1 MNNRNTPSR
10 NSITLKEWLKK
21 VPGFRS
27 NRPWKKVIASFV
39 YFLLIFSL
47 ISNLLTGGLVQFLL
61 VVVTLIFFLSIAALI
76 RGKLSLLRIPNRPV
90 AGLLM
95 VFSVFLMILLSPE
108 SSNESNGTSESPSE
122 PNALSQTLKGEEEA
136 QEKNEQATAQK
147 IEEDHKAQEAAE
159 LAKAEQAAAA
169 QKAEEDRKA
178 QEAAELAKAE
188 QAAAAQKAEEERKAQ
203 EAAELAK
210 AEQAAAAQKAE
221 QEAIAAA
228 EEKKKQ
234 QSAQAAT
241 TAYDTSGADKNCS
254 DFSTQAAAQAFME
267 ASGPSDPHRLD
278 GNDDDGL
285 ACESLP

>member
-76 RGKLSLLRIPNRPV
+76 RGNLSLLRIPNRPV

-108 SSNESNGTSESPSE
+108 SSNESNDTSESPSE

-136 QEKNEQATAQK
+136 QEKTEQATAQK
-147 IEEDHKAQEAAE
+147 I
-159 LAKAEQAAAA
+159 
-169 QKAEEDRKA
+169 EEDRKA

-188 QAAAAQKAEEERKAQ
+188 QAAAAQKAEEDRKAQ

-278 GNDDDGL
+278 GNDDDGI